1 MKKVLAVLFLT
12 LFAVSAMAADWG
24 LYGSLRFKTFWV
36 SQDSDLAAGGD
47 SDTDLREFGLQGNSR
62 VGAKVKINERF
73 SARLELSIK
82 GASGGN
88 SVGTRLF
95 YGTYDFGPAKI
106 HIGQMWTPLNV
117 TTFDQVSKDDKDLYG
132 WGAFYTGRREAIMV
146 EASGFRFAIVRPV
159 PQELKLEVNGK
170 AVDDTKFFDNFD
182 FNVPRLE
189 ADYTLKL
196 DPVSARMFAGFQTVQ
211 SDVMSDYDINSY
223 VVGLDVSGNMGIAGF
238 ALTGYYGRNALF
250 MNASGPYRFGSNDK
264 LLPTTADEDFEDYG
278 FAGAIKLFPADNI
291 KVEVGAGYAA
301 TDNDLFHE
309 VDDQFSVYGNV
320 KYTIAKGF
328 FIQPEVAYY
337 DYLDDPNG
345 DDEGSE
351 LYFGAKWQMDF

>member
-47 SDTDLREFGLQGNSR
+47 SDTDLREAGLQGNSR

-117 TTFDQVSKDDKDLYG
+117 NTFDQVSKDDNDLYN
-132 WGAFYTGRREAIMV
+132 WGAFFTSRREAIMV

-159 PQELKLEVNGK
+159 PAELSIAGVNDK
-170 AVDDTKFFDNFD
+170 TFFDNFD

-196 DPVSARMFAGFQTVQ
+196 DPVSARVFGGFQTIQ
-211 SDVMSDYDINSY
+211 ADVMSDNDINSY
-223 VVGLDVSGNMGIAGF
+223 VVGLDVTGKMGIVGF
-238 ALTGYYGRNALF
+238 ALTGYYGQNTIF
-250 MNASGPYRFGSNDK
+250 MNAKGPDHGDK
-264 LLPTTADEDFEDYG
+264 LYPTTANEDFEDYG
-278 FAGAIKLFPADNI
+278 FAGAIKLYPVDNI

-301 TDNDLFHE
+301 TDNDMFDE
-309 VDDQFSVYGNV
+309 VNDQFAVYGNL

-337 DYLDDPNG
+337 DYLDDQYG
-345 DDEGSE
+345 DDQGSE
-351 LYFGAKWQMDF
+351 VYFGAKWQMDF

>member
-36 SQDSDLAAGGD
+36 NQDDIGGKD
-47 SDTDLREFGLQGNSR
+47 DTDLREFGLQGNSR
-62 VGAKVKINERF
+62 VGAKVKINERM
-73 SARLELSIK
+73 SAHLELYVRGS
-82 GASGGN
+82 SGSN
-88 SVGTRLF
+88 NVGTRLF

-117 TTFDQVSKDDKDLYG
+117 TTFDQVSKDDNDLYG
-132 WGAFYTGRREAIMV
+132 WGGFFTSRREAIML

-159 PQELKLEVNGK
+159 PKDSVG
-170 AVDDTKFFDNFD
+170 VDDKYFFDNFD
-182 FNVPRLE
+182 FNLPRLE

-196 DPVSARMFAGFQTVQ
+196 DPVKARMFAGFQTVQ
-211 SDVMSDYDINSY
+211 NDVISDYDINSY
-223 VVGLDVSGNMGIAGF
+223 VVGLDVSGRRGIVGF
-238 ALTGYYGRNALF
+238 ALTGYYGRNTLF
-250 MNASGPYRFGSNDK
+250 MNAKGSYSYNSSKKNMDK

-278 FAGAIKLFPADNI
+278 FAGAIKLFPVDNI

-301 TDNDLFHE
+301 TDNDLFKE
-309 VDDQFSVYGNV
+309 VDDQFSVYANV

-337 DYLDDPNG
+337 DYLDDPDGN
-345 DDEGSE
+345 DEGSE